1 MERVIKCRVCGK
13 PVIAYGSRTM
23 FCDDCAPAA
32 RQAKKKEYKKR
43 EREKKREMLEPRM
56 DGVHFCDSQER
67 IELCLSCT
75 KKKCVG
81 DCEALRSLK
90 VKR

>member
-1 MERVIKCRVCGK
+1 
-13 PVIAYGSRTM
+13 M
-23 FCDDCAPAA
+23 FCDECAPAA

-43 EREKKREMLEPRM
+43 AREKKRALVALQEAKTH
-56 DGVHFCDSQER
+56 DVHFCDSPER

-75 KKKCVG
+75 KQKCIG
-81 DCEALRSLK
+81 YCEALRSLK